1 MASKEHKGICSDRVR
16 GSSAVN
22 VDLLECPICHVLL
35 WIPITCQRCETS
47 FCSACINRWVAANPG
62 KCPNRCKIYIERKC
76 PSFIVKLLGQLQIAC
91 YYQSKGCEQVIP
103 YEALDKHES
112 ECDYQP
118 QQCSGCR
125 SEVLK
130 KDFDNHTSGCVA
142 IELTCQ
148 DCKLVYKRVDAATTH
163 TENICLR
170 EQTKENIHQ
179 IRQLTLQLHEM
190 RLLLPSIT
198 KAKITFNDLPMADQ
212 KSNFIPDMYRGLE
225 WNKIYYTQRL
235 HLKKNLL
242 NNVHVPSLT
251 ATNSRHV
258 AWFTEKAAISAEN
271 VNGIFTF
278 VSLTV
283 YGAWN
288 DGMQLSITGH
298 RNSILVSKYTTAVLW
313 CKPQLVLLNWQDID
327 KVILQPLRDTRHPEN
342 RATIGKC
349 NRISHLLDLPDEVL
363 LMICRYLQPVDVLRA
378 FFKSTSDRLHRLIL
392 GYRTNLVL
400 STLSYAE
407 FRFVVD
413 ELLPYLETP
422 QLTLSNSKIPCL
434 VEHFL
439 SLCHQLPL
447 NNLRKLTL
455 KSCTN
460 ISSSLV
466 VWLSNQ
472 SKLEDLSVY
481 NGDLEVVARKSR
493 PTLLNRSRG
502 FG

>member
-22 VDLLECPICHVLL
+22 VDLLECPICHDLL

-130 KDFDNHTSGCVA
+130 KDFDNHTSGCAA

-422 QLTLSNSKIPCL
+422 QLALSNSKIPCL